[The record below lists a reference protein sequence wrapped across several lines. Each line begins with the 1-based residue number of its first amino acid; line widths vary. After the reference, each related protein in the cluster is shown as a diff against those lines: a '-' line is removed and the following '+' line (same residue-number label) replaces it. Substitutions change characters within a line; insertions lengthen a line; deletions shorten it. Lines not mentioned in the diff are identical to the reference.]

1 MPLNFEEAPLSL
13 ICVRLR
19 VMRWG
24 ARKQHSGEYLVEVYI
39 AAGQAVTGQIGGVM
53 WAALEYQ
60 SVVEIDNHGSDAK
73 TIRPTITRLIN

>member
-1 MPLNFEEAPLSL
+1 MLGGITTDQE
-13 ICVRLR
+13 
-19 VMRWG
+19 
-24 ARKQHSGEYLVEVYI
+24 GEYLVEVYI